1 MAPISVP
8 TDFET
13 SESSIRQKDDAGT
26 RLFNPSPNLRVIFT
40 VTVFTAAFLLFFV
53 ELLLGKLM
61 LAGFGG
67 APAVWT
73 SCLLVFQVL
82 CSPATPRRTPWLR
95 ELGFASFDG

>member
-26 RLFNPSPNLRVIFT
+26 RLFNPSPNLRVIFA

-53 ELLLGKLM
+53 ELLLGKLI
-61 LAGFGG
+61 LPRFGG
-67 APAVWT
+67 TPAVWT

-82 CSPATPRRTPWLR
+82 LLAGYAGAHALAWLR
-95 ELGFASFDG
+95 EL